1 MKIYVRHRHGQ
12 MARDGDLSHKIDYV
26 NNCLDIVKLKGHQN
40 HNIDSKATAILLKW
54 GIWTIYGV
62 ASEGSAPVACAAG
75 WFLISKR
82 LKEIQK
88 V

>member
-40 HNIDSKATAILLKW
+40 HNIDSKATAILLNLW
-54 GIWTIYGV
+54 IICIGGV
-62 ASEGSAPVACAAG
+62 ALGRVCV
-75 WFLISKR
+75 FQ
-82 LKEIQK
+82 LKELI
-88 V
+88 